1 MVVKPK
7 LITVEWVDACQFN
20 KVWNQEKC
28 DKELYVAPVITT
40 GYLVKE
46 YDDFI
51 AVANSYETSGEYWDI
66 MCIPWEMVNTWYD
79 A

>member
-1 MVVKPK
+1 MKPAH
-7 LITVEWVDACQFN
+7 IVVEWADACQFS
-20 KVWNQEKC
+20 KVWDQDKC

-40 GYLVKE
+40 GYLVGE

-51 AVANSYETSGEYWDI
+51 AVANSYETDGQFWDI
-66 MCIPWEMVNTWYD
+66 MCIPWEMVLEWGD